1 MVANRLLG
9 NSKGRW
15 LHCCLTWGLSD
26 PALYVSKI
34 GRCFIFLWVDDLL
47 ILSAKNQLQPLV
59 EKILTPIKG
68 RDQEKLSCVLGM
80 EVIQD
85 RSKQRITNKHRK
97 VITDL
102 LSRFNMSDCKRSPTP
117 LVPKEKIMSL
127 PKYSTLERATES
139 EHKRFMP
146 AVKSIRYI
154 AVVTWPALAFAAHLL
169 ARCMAGSAKK
179 HWLAV
184 QHVMRCL

>member
-1 MVANRLLG
+1 M
-9 NSKGRW
+9 
-15 LHCCLTWGLSD
+15 SD

-47 ILSAKNQLQPLV
+47 ILSAKNPLQPLV

-80 EVIQD
+80 EVIRD

-97 VITDL
+97 MITDL

-146 AVKSIRYI
+146 AV
-154 AVVTWPALAFAAHLL
+154 TWPALAFAAHLL

-184 QHVMRCL
+184 QNVMRCL